1 MYSKPIRSSTSILQ
15 KNIGPE
21 WIGKKYTAN
30 VFPRALLKNQNFEIW
45 QYWNL
50 FNFSHWF
57 FGIQYLVFWEKRI
70 DSGPGPIFYTYVQEY
85 FSAELLLKI
94 CLYDHEKLQ
103 RNPSLRSC
111 LNFFIF
117 LTLWIW
123 LSWILTNARRG
134 VMRSKT
140 QWVLYSDLDWWP
152 GPQKVQCREITGYP

>member
-1 MYSKPIRSSTSILQ
+1 MYSKPIRSSTLILQ

-21 WIGKKYTAN
+21 WIGQKYTAN

-94 CLYDHEKLQ
+94 CLYDHEKL
-103 RNPSLRSC
+103 
-111 LNFFIF
+111 
-117 LTLWIW
+117 LTKK
-123 LSWILTNARRG
+123 SF
-134 VMRSKT
+134 
-140 QWVLYSDLDWWP
+140 
-152 GPQKVQCREITGYP
+152 PQKLLKLFHFFDLMDLTILDFDKCPQGCDEVKNSMGLI